1 MADPTPPTPP
11 EVPSGALLLAAAI
24 SAGGP
29 LVGPYVLMSVL
40 AFLGAMVSLSM
51 RPPTTIMQ
59 GIGYLFRSVVIAC
72 VLTGLVV
79 VAVAAQFGVPAAEL
93 VVPCAFFIG
102 WRHEWALEKLARRF
116 GGPKDDSHA

>member
-1 MADPTPPTPP
+1 MSDPTPTPP

-29 LVGPYVLMSVL
+29 LVGPYVLMAVL
-40 AFLGAMVSLSM
+40 AFLGAMVSLSL
-51 RPPTTIMQ
+51 RPPTSILA
-59 GIGYLFRSVVIAC
+59 GLAYLFRGVVIAC

-79 VAVAAQFGVPAAEL
+79 VGVAAQFGVPSAEL

-102 WRHEWALEKLARRF
+102 WRHEWALEKLAQRF
-116 GGPKDDSHA
+116 GSAKDDSRA